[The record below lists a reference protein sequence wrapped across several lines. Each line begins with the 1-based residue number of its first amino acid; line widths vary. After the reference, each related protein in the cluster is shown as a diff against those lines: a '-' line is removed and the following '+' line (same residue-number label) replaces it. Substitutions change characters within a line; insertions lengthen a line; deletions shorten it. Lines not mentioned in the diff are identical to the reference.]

1 MSETA
6 STVRLDDS
14 GSTDSVVA
22 RAANILLFAIIPYR
36 STIYLLSS
44 LCFIFDLGRISK
56 EPAHR
61 PITYYSSTSFISMKM
76 LFLQGYTIF
85 AADNLQWYKVHTG
98 FIQPSP

>member
-36 STIYLLSS
+36 STIYLLCS
-44 LCFIFDLGRISK
+44 LCFIFVLGRNSK
-56 EPAHR
+56 DPAHR
-61 PITYYSSTSFISMKM
+61 PITYYSSTSLIKVNM
-76 LFLQGYTIF
+76 LFLQEYTI
-85 AADNLQWYKVHTG
+85 LQLIICSGTYRFHTA
-98 FIQPSP
+98 FTLTL